1 MICKE
6 YEALEPFGWNYKP
19 ADFLWE
25 KNTVPAEKTSW
36 IRRIISQMN
45 KAIVARMYIYQI
57 YYIYTCIINIVD
69 SYNPLVKKTKQS

>member
-1 MICKE
+1 
-6 YEALEPFGWNYKP
+6 L

-45 KAIVARMYIYQI
+45 MAIVA
-57 YYIYTCIINIVD
+57 V
-69 SYNPLVKKTKQS
+69 